1 MRTIIVIIED
11 KKVEAVEIAKRE
23 ANNVID
29 FFENNNLVNNS
40 EKAAILYNSGGKGD
54 SITVKGI
61 GGESISSTESEK
73 LLGLHI
79 NSSFEWSTH
88 IEKMVIKLKQRV
100 SVLKRIKKRIPK
112 DKLNIIAESMFNS
125 KIRYGIAVYPH
136 TKELQIQQGLER
148 HGLKEH

>member
-23 ANNVID
+23 ANNAID

-40 EKAAILYNSGGKGD
+40 EKAAILYKSGGKGE

-73 LLGLHI
+73 LLVLHI
-79 NSSFEWSTH
+79 NSSFEW
-88 IEKMVIKLKQRV
+88 
-100 SVLKRIKKRIPK
+100 
-112 DKLNIIAESMFNS
+112 
-125 KIRYGIAVYPH
+125 
-136 TKELQIQQGLER
+136 
-148 HGLKEH
+148 